1 MEHKKVSFEV
11 KSVSETGTFEGYGSV
26 YDVVDQGD
34 DIVTKGAFT
43 ESLQGLQ
50 QKGRLPA
57 LLWQHDASQPI
68 GIYTK
73 MIEDENGLYVEG
85 QLALKTQKG
94 AEAYELM
101 KMGAIS
107 GLSIGFMTKDD
118 SYDAKSGIRT
128 INKGDLWE
136 VSVVTFP
143 MNDKARIDAV
153 KSIDEVIDLKS
164 AETYLRD
171 SCGLSRSAATAFVSK
186 LNSLKQSDSGVD
198 LEAKRLTE
206 LLIADVLQYKL

>member
-1 MEHKKVSFEV
+1 MEHKKFSFEV
-11 KSVSETGTFEGYGSV
+11 KSVTDTGTFEGYGSV

-34 DIVTKGAFT
+34 DIVVKGAFT
-43 ESLQGLQ
+43 ESLQNLA
-50 QKGRLPA
+50 QKGRMPA

-68 GIYTK
+68 GVYTK
-73 MIEDENGLYVEG
+73 ITEDENGLYVCG

-118 SYDAKSGIRT
+118 SYDSKSGIRT
-128 INKGDLWE
+128 IIKGDLWE

-143 MNDKARIDAV
+143 MNDQARIDAV
-153 KSIDEVIDLKS
+153 KSIDEIIDLKS

-186 LNSLKQSDSGVD
+186 LNGLKQSDSGLD
-198 LEAKRLTE
+198 KEAKQLVDALTMR
-206 LLIADVLQYKL
+206 VLQIKA

>member
-1 MEHKKVSFEV
+1 MEHKKVIFEV
-11 KSVSETGTFEGYGSV
+11 KSVNESGTFEGYGSV

-34 DIVTKGAFT
+34 DIVAKGAFT
-43 ESLQGLQ
+43 DSLQELA
-50 QKGRLPA
+50 QKGRMPA
-57 LLWQHDASQPI
+57 LLWQHDAAQPI
-68 GIYTK
+68 GVYTK
-73 MIEDENGLYVEG
+73 MVEDENGLYVEG

-107 GLSIGFMTKDD
+107 GLSIGFMTKQD
-118 SYDAKSGIRT
+118 SYDNKSGVRT
-128 INKGDLWE
+128 ITKGDLWE

-143 MNDKARIDAV
+143 MNDQARIDAV
-153 KSIDEVIDLKS
+153 KSIDAITDLKS

-186 LNSLKQSDSGVD
+186 LNGLKQSDSGVD
-198 LEAKRLTE
+198 TEAKQIE
-206 LLIADVLQYKL
+206 EALIARFLTIKA